1 MYQDLK
7 LLAPLTHADLPS
19 SANPAAIISSRLA
32 TYLKRTW
39 TALSKC
45 PLDKKLV
52 GTHPKRVYYFLTT
65 CPAQPIPAD
74 AGNGPTAARIISPSL
89 SSAASE
95 EEDMEAR
102 ARDRMSPS
110 PELDLS
116 SPDFDEGIDPFSS
129 QTHPPTSANIS
140 HNRRAQSPPLERDEK
155 EFTQTASFLQQ
166 RRKSQQAERERS
178 NSAPIEVAQRPDV
191 TMDDIPEV
199 DETEESAARK
209 NSETAAALF
218 GHLDRVSVFATSS
231 PMMKPALSIEMPP
244 PMFKPSDLKMEADDI
259 DWSWSEMKSPENVN
273 LDELDD
279 LFGGY

>member
-1 MYQDLK
+1 
-7 LLAPLTHADLPS
+7 LPS

-65 CPAQPIPAD
+65 CPAQAIPAD
-74 AGNGPTAARIISPSL
+74 VGNGPAASRIISPSL
-89 SSAASE
+89 SSATSE
-95 EEDMEAR
+95 EEDLEAR
-102 ARDRMSPS
+102 ARDRLSPS

-116 SPDFDEGIDPFSS
+116 SPDFDNGIDPFSS

-178 NSAPIEVAQRPDV
+178 NSAPMEVAQRPDV
-191 TMDDIPEV
+191 TMDDILEV

-218 GHLDRVSVFATSS
+218 GHFDHVSVFATSS
-231 PMMKPALSIEMPP
+231 PMMKPTLSIEMPP
-244 PMFKPSDLKMEADDI
+244 PMFRPSDLKMETDDI